1 MLVLRIEGFFASR
14 ILAVSFGFGSAA
26 SSPRLGRR
34 QTLSAAIDEQN
45 FLIMRYLISPHVHL

>member
-26 SSPRLGRR
+26 SGPALGN
-34 QTLSAAIDEQN
+34 AK
-45 FLIMRYLISPHVHL
+45 